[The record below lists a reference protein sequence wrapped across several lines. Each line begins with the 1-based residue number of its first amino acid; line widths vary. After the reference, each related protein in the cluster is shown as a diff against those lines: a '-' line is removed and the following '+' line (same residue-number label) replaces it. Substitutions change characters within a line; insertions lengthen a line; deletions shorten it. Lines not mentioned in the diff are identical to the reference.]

1 MKGSTKNQIRGKIRQ
16 AKGKAKQKIGKAAG
30 NTRLE
35 AEGLDDRVVGTI
47 QNLGGR
53 IQQKLED

>member
-1 MKGSTKNQIRGKIRQ
+1 MNSSTKNRVRGKLRQ
-16 AKGKAKQKIGKAAG
+16 VKGKAKQKAGQLTG

-47 QNLGGR
+47 QNLAGK
-53 IQQKLED
+53 IQKKWED